1 MKNASKL
8 LVGAVLA
15 LGSMAAQA
23 QKPYSCGTCP
33 ALADRPEVLLSTLA
47 DANGNLTGDHTLLTC
62 DKLYILDKKIY
73 VGNGDTLTILPGTVV
88 KATAQTG
95 LTSSALIVTRGG
107 KIFAEGSECSP
118 IIFTSVSDPL
128 DGTYSFTN
136 KETWGGIIILGKAH
150 NTVAAGEL
158 NPENPNYVIGGTTYG
173 IAAIEGVAPTDPRNW
188 YGAANGAFVNDDN
201 SGSLCYV
208 SIRHGGT
215 VIGTANEI
223 NGLTLGSVG
232 SKTKLRFIE
241 VISNG
246 DDGIEFFG
254 GTVDLKYARI
264 MSCQDDYLDWDQG
277 YTGRIQHVLGVQM
290 PAGISGATGEAALG
304 YGDNGL
310 EADGDDGTAYA
321 RAWLSNPLVSNVT
334 ILGNDADNAT
344 GDVALELKERDASEI
359 YNSIFANFHTGIKRS
374 GTPLPTSVVKNCTF
388 VSMTVNQ
395 SPATPAEDAS
405 NTFAATLGGFDPTF
419 QIGMNNAVAA
429 NDYYD
434 VKPSSGGNVF
444 PITDTWFDAVTHRG
458 AVNPSSAMWWN
469 MSECTAAIKGI
480 ANASA
485 PVTETANNAS
495 KVNLPDL
502 NGDGVVNGA
511 DFNILVAYI
520 GQ

>member
-1 MKNASKL
+1 MKNSNKWLA
-8 LVGAVLA
+8 GAFLA
-15 LGSMAAQA
+15 LSTMAIQA
-23 QKPYSCGTCP
+23 QTPYNCGCCP
-33 ALADRPEVLLSTLA
+33 TLTDRPEVLLSSLA
-47 DANGNLTGDHTLLTC
+47 DASGNLTGDHTLLTC
-62 DKLYILDKKIY
+62 DKMYILDKKIY
-73 VGNGDTLTILPGTVV
+73 VGDGDTLTILPGTVI
-88 KATAQTG
+88 KATTQTG
-95 LTSSALIVTRGG
+95 LASSALFVTRGG
-107 KIFAEGSECSP
+107 KIFAEGSECCP
-118 IIFTSVSDPL
+118 IIFTTINDQL
-128 DGTYSFTN
+128 IGNYSFTN

-150 NTVAAGEL
+150 NTCAAGEVS
-158 NPENPNYVIGGTTYG
+158 PEVPGGIATSSG
-173 IAAIEGVAPTDPRNW
+173 LAAIEGVDPSDLRHY
-188 YGAANGAFVNDDN
+188 YGVANSAFVNDDN

-277 YTGRIQHVLGVQM
+277 YTGRIQHVIGVQL
-290 PAGISGATGEAALG
+290 PAGISGATGEAAVG
-304 YGDNGL
+304 YGDNGI
-310 EADGDDGTAYA
+310 EADGDDGTAYP
-321 RAWLSNPLVSNVT
+321 RPWLSHPVVSNVT
-334 ILGNDADNAT
+334 IIGNDADNTT
-344 GDVALELKERDASEI
+344 GDVALELKERDASQI

-434 VKPSSGGNVF
+434 VKPSSGGTVF
-444 PITDTWFDAVTHRG
+444 PITDTWFDAVTYRG